1 MRRHATTAVP
11 LPPLLGRCLV
21 LCTAAGAHAL
31 RAVLLPRVLE
41 ALADEASNVSFLK
54 YVGDDYGGREVS
66 RHESILSSLSARRT
80 QGHALIVQW
89 LYCHHA
95 SVLRGRAGGEQAYE
109 RSLLDSVRMLHSC
122 LPGVHLPLLVAR
134 PNPRRIARDRALPLL
149 CVEAPVLPSTL
160 LGELELLCGLS
171 QAPSAQDD
179 LEMRTL
185 GLVALRDIVMNRA
198 QEREASLSLILR
210 CTVHVDDAL
219 RSKAI
224 RMVVNQLHPLVY
236 AAASIEQFAGELLLG
251 ACQAGTTV
259 EADEALRCISLFF
272 ALCTRVSHLIPR
284 LFVSF
289 ATACEGA
296 RTAFCRNMVRA

>member
-1 MRRHATTAVP
+1 M
-11 LPPLLGRCLV
+11 
-21 LCTAAGAHAL
+21 
-31 RAVLLPRVLE
+31 
-41 ALADEASNVSFLK
+41 
-54 YVGDDYGGREVS
+54 
-66 RHESILSSLSARRT
+66 
-80 QGHALIVQW
+80 
-89 LYCHHA
+89 
-95 SVLRGRAGGEQAYE
+95 
-109 RSLLDSVRMLHSC
+109 
-122 LPGVHLPLLVAR
+122 
-134 PNPRRIARDRALPLL
+134 
-149 CVEAPVLPSTL
+149 LPSTL

-171 QAPSAQDD
+171 QTPSTQDD

-236 AAASIEQFAGELLLG
+236 AAASIEQFAGEQLLV

-272 ALCTRVSHLIPR
+272 ALCTRVSDLIPQ

-296 RTAFCRNMVRA
+296 RTAFCRNMARAGLCLPRRLTPARRRLAWRVPSARKTLFSRRLKIRLLALKVLRCWCDACKNPPPLTLASQAFQSLTETRASVTPAVLTVGRRAYERQSSIRYLLPCLHTLAREEVRALLPQILALPSEDVTAALRSLTEA